1 MAEKTSKICEI
12 KDMPACDFLGSGG
25 CKECPLYKQN
35 VRQFERRKI
44 NEIWEVTLTNL
55 PESIDDLHE
64 AEECFFCKKEKKE
77 KRVAYAMVEIAHPDP
92 PHEAGEMFGL
102 GQKVRRPVG
111 SMIQVPVAICK
122 DCKRRMDM
130 LDNVKFIG
138 MGIGFLLG
146 LLVIW
151 LISGMEFIQY
161 GGDLLP
167 IFLFLL
173 FIALGYLGGK
183 MYQKVLIK
191 KYEQQMY
198 LRFFDIPAAK
208 ELAERG
214 WFIQD
219 EQGRGKLFVKKG
231 KPRAD
236 FRFISKKQTQAE
248 EQQPEQP

>member
-1 MAEKTSKICEI
+1 
-12 KDMPACDFLGSGG
+12 
-25 CKECPLYKQN
+25 
-35 VRQFERRKI
+35 
-44 NEIWEVTLTNL
+44 
-55 PESIDDLHE
+55 
-64 AEECFFCKKEKKE
+64 
-77 KRVAYAMVEIAHPDP
+77 
-92 PHEAGEMFGL
+92 MFGL

-191 KYEQQMY
+191 SMNSRCICGFRYS
-198 LRFFDIPAAK
+198 
-208 ELAERG
+208 
-214 WFIQD
+214 
-219 EQGRGKLFVKKG
+219 RGKRIG
-231 KPRAD
+231 RA
-236 FRFISKKQTQAE
+236 RLVHSG
-248 EQQPEQP
+248 

>member
-1 MAEKTSKICEI
+1 
-12 KDMPACDFLGSGG
+12 
-25 CKECPLYKQN
+25 
-35 VRQFERRKI
+35 
-44 NEIWEVTLTNL
+44 
-55 PESIDDLHE
+55 
-64 AEECFFCKKEKKE
+64 
-77 KRVAYAMVEIAHPDP
+77 
-92 PHEAGEMFGL
+92 MFGL

-198 LRFFDIPAAK
+198 LRFSIFPRQKNWPSAAGSF
-208 ELAERG
+208 RMS
-214 WFIQD
+214 
-219 EQGRGKLFVKKG
+219 
-231 KPRAD
+231 RAGA
-236 FRFISKKQTQAE
+236 SCL
-248 EQQPEQP
+248 